1 MWLVEKGTL
10 VAGVVTYPY
19 SPESLLR
26 SGDEIRQSIFSVG
39 LDFHS
44 IPSIFSSPR
53 MSIIAVNMITH
64 TALEPPALSHGSFDL
79 HGVDGLAP
87 LIRDDDLRRCRSKQ
101 ACWGNIS
108 MVMIFSP
115 FTCSVRIPSILFRAV
130 ALSALIGLI

>member
-10 VAGVVTYPY
+10 VAGVVTYPH

-53 MSIIAVNMITH
+53 MTIIAVNMITH
-64 TALEPPALSHGSFDL
+64 TALEPPALSLGSFDL

-87 LIRDDDLRRCRSKQ
+87 LIRDDDLRRCRGK
-101 ACWGNIS
+101 
-108 MVMIFSP
+108 
-115 FTCSVRIPSILFRAV
+115 
-130 ALSALIGLI
+130 

>member
-53 MSIIAVNMITH
+53 MSIIAVNMITN
-64 TALEPPALSHGSFDL
+64 TALEPPALSLGSFDL

-87 LIRDDDLRRCRSKQ
+87 LIGDGDLPAPLPRQAGLLGQYFDRDDFQSFYVLCEDSLNPLSGRR
-101 ACWGNIS
+101 A
-108 MVMIFSP
+108 
-115 FTCSVRIPSILFRAV
+115 
-130 ALSALIGLI
+130 

>member
-10 VAGVVTYPY
+10 VAGVGTYPH

-39 LDFHS
+39 LGFHS
-44 IPSIFSSPR
+44 IPSIFSSPG

-64 TALEPPALSHGSFDL
+64 TALEPPALSLGSFDL

-87 LIRDDDLRRCRSKQ
+87 LIGDWDLPAPLLRQAGLLGQYFDGDDFQSFYVHCEDSLNPLSGRR
-101 ACWGNIS
+101 
-108 MVMIFSP
+108 V
-115 FTCSVRIPSILFRAV
+115 
-130 ALSALIGLI
+130 

>member
-10 VAGVVTYPY
+10 VAGIVTYPHR
-19 SPESLLR
+19 PESLLR

-53 MSIIAVNMITH
+53 MTTVAINTIPD
-64 TALEPPALSHGSFDL
+64 TAREPPALSLGSFDL

-87 LIRDDDLRRCRSKQ
+87 LIRD
-101 ACWGNIS
+101 GE
-108 MVMIFSP
+108 
-115 FTCSVRIPSILFRAV
+115 
-130 ALSALIGLI
+130 LSAPLPRQAGLLGQYFDGDDFQSFHVLCEDSLNPLSGRRV